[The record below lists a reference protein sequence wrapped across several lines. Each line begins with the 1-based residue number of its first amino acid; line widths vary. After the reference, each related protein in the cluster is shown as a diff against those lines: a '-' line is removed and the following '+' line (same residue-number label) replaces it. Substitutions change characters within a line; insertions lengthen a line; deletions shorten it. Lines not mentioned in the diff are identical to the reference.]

1 MTKKK
6 RQRNERDNAAWQAAD
21 IAIRKIQKAQ
31 LTDDEKKL
39 VFTLSDKDKECVAFF
54 FFLIRADAQ
63 WDPSPRFLQ
72 RADKNF

>member
-54 FFLIRADAQ
+54 FFFDSSGCAVGSFSAF
-63 WDPSPRFLQ
+63 SPTS
-72 RADKNF
+72 

>member
-21 IAIRKIQKAQ
+21 IATRKVQKTQ

-54 FFLIRADAQ
+54 FFCFEWMRSRSFSAF
-63 WDPSPRFLQ
+63 SPTSWQKF
-72 RADKNF
+72 